1 MGRYEPNDSRKVTK
15 GQQQGAG
22 SAKEGAW
29 QQQEAAEPHEAYEP
43 TDSRAVTQEN
53 NAQEATGG
61 DLPDPERAEAFDQ
74 DEG

>member
-1 MGRYEPNDSRKVTK
+1 MTMGKYEPTDSRKVTQ

-22 SAKEGAW
+22 EASQGAW
-29 QQQEAAEPHEAYEP
+29 QRQEAQGEAP
-43 TDSRAVTQEN
+43 VRQHN

-61 DLPDPERAEAFDQ
+61 DLPDPERAESFDQ